1 MLKAARNWIEP
12 ARRPAVLVL
21 GDYRPVLSLAR
32 ELAPQGYRIIVAR
45 GLGEGYSEYSRFVD
59 EVWDHPPLANAKGF
73 VDALSGYLEARPDIE
88 VVYPVF
94 EDYVRFIAENEDRLP
109 KGPVYATP
117 ERNSV
122 RATLDKMHMAQ
133 LAKSIDVPTAAYRIV
148 RDYAALI
155 AAAEAIG
162 YPIVVRPQESG
173 EGVAGKKAL
182 ICRSADDLARELP
195 AWPGFHTT
203 LMVQRYVEGPRYNHY
218 FAARNGDIFRI
229 LETRIVETEESDGTG
244 YAVAGHTAC
253 ISPDL
258 MQHTERL
265 LRAVDYTGVGL
276 IQYMVNRETGEVTF
290 VELNPRIVGS
300 HVIAEATGL
309 ELSRLAIDLVRHPER
324 KEEMRVGAPGMRY
337 VWSYGAIRGL
347 RKSLARGEL
356 NRMGALHALS
366 AVIGKALDAPVH
378 MTFRW
383 DDPLPT
389 VMLFLSQI
397 RPLRRIL
404 DLLPSRKEVSLPA

>member
-1 MLKAARNWIEP
+1 MVNVARNWIGP
-12 ARRPAVLVL
+12 AKRPAVLVL

-32 ELAPQGYRIIVAR
+32 ELVPQGYRIIVAR
-45 GLGEGYSEYSRFVD
+45 GFGEGYCGHSRFVE

-73 VDALSGYLEARPDIE
+73 IDALSNYLKVRPDIE
-88 VVYPVF
+88 VIYPVF
-94 EDYVRFIAENEDRLP
+94 EDYVRFIAEHEDRLP
-109 KGPVYATP
+109 EGPVYATP
-117 ERNSV
+117 DRNTV
-122 RATLDKMHMAQ
+122 RATLDKMHMAR
-133 LAKSIDVPTAAYRIV
+133 LAKSLNVPTAAYEIV
-148 RDYAALI
+148 NDYAALI
-155 AAAEAIG
+155 EAADAIG
-162 YPIVVRPQESG
+162 YPVVVRPQESG

-182 ICRSADDLARELP
+182 ICRTPDELARELP
-195 AWPGFHTT
+195 VWPGFHAT

-218 FAARNGDIFRI
+218 FAARKGEVFRI
-229 LETRIVETEESDGTG
+229 LETRIVETEEQDGTG
-244 YAVAGHTAC
+244 YAVAGHTAGV
-253 ISPDL
+253 SPDL
-258 MQHTERL
+258 MRHTERL
-265 LRAVDYTGVGL
+265 LEAVDYTGVGL

-309 ELSRLAIDLVRHPER
+309 ELSRLAIDLVRHPDR
-324 KEEMRVGAPGMRY
+324 KEQVRVGASGVRY

-347 RKSLARGEL
+347 RKAVARGEL

-366 AVIGKALDAPVH
+366 AIVGRAFDAPVH

-389 VMLFLSQI
+389 VMLFLSQAG
-397 RPLRRIL
+397 PLRRLL